1 MGNQNGEFPESAT
14 PFFSSPFFFCRF
26 VWHVALRQTWMWAI
40 YLQAVYLARFGWET
54 EIENENVLSKQLSI
68 THGVESTVIGIT
80 EWPEAT
86 PKYQIQNRKYKIQK
100 TKKKTPHSLQD
111 TKCEMQKMRKYA
123 RSQNSIKNS
132 TNPTRASRL
141 NS

>member
-100 TKKKTPHSLQD
+100 TKKKHHTACKIQNA
-111 TKCEMQKMRKYA
+111 KCKKWGSMLAHKIQLKIQQTQHE
-123 RSQNSIKNS
+123 
-132 TNPTRASRL
+132 PVD
-141 NS
+141 